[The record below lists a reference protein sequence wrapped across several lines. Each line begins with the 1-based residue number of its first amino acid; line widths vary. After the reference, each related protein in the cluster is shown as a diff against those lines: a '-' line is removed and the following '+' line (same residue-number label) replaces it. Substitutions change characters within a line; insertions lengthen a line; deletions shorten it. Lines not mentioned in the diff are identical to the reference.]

1 MGPSGRLYAVPALYG
16 HPISQERYPLK
27 RRVVVTGLG
36 AVTPLGNNLD
46 STWEGIT
53 AGRSGVGPLTR
64 FDASD
69 MPARIAAEV
78 RDFDATACIEPKEV
92 KKMDLFIQY
101 AIVAAVEALADSGL
115 EINEANRDR
124 VGVFVGAGMGGL
136 PAIEETY
143 RKMLKGGPRRVSP
156 FFIPMTI
163 INLAAGQVA
172 IRTGARGP
180 NQSPVTACA
189 SGAHSI
195 GDAFKSIQRGDTD
208 AMIAGGAEAAI
219 CSLGIAGF
227 CASKALSTRNDDPQ
241 TASRPFDA
249 DRDGF
254 VMGEGAG
261 IVILEALDSAK
272 ARGARIY
279 GEIVGYGSSGDAYH
293 ITAPP
298 ADANGAVR
306 CMNMALADGGVNP
319 EQVGYVN
326 AHATSTMA
334 DALETIAV
342 KTAFGDHARNLVM
355 GSTKSMTGHLL
366 GAAGG
371 VESIFGIKAMYH
383 GIIPPTINVQNPD
396 PACDLDCNPG
406 SARETKLD
414 AVVSNSFGFGGTNAT
429 LVFRAFTD

>member
-1 MGPSGRLYAVPALYG
+1 MGT
-16 HPISQERYPLK
+16 IS
-27 RRVVVTGLG
+27 
-36 AVTPLGNNLD
+36 PLGNDLA
-46 STWEGIT
+46 STWDGIV
-53 AGRSGVGPLTR
+53 AGRSGVGLLTR
-64 FDASD
+64 FDASEL
-69 MPARIAAEV
+69 PTRIGAEV
-78 RDFDATACIEPKEV
+78 KGFDASKYIEPKEV
-92 KKMDLFIQY
+92 KKMDLFIHY
-101 AIVAAVEALADSGL
+101 AVAAALEAVRDSGL
-115 EINEANRDR
+115 TIDDSNRDR
-124 VGVFVGAGMGGL
+124 IGVFIGAGMGGL

-143 RKMLKGGPRRVSP
+143 RKIMEAGVRRVSP

-163 INLAAGQVA
+163 INLASGQVA

-180 NQSPVTACA
+180 NQSAVTACA

-208 AMIAGGAEAAI
+208 AMIAGGTEAAI
-219 CSLGIAGF
+219 CVLGVAGF
-227 CASKALSTRNDDPQ
+227 CASKALSTRNDDPE

-261 IVILEALDSAK
+261 IVVLEELEQAK
-272 ARGARIY
+272 ARGAHIHA
-279 GEIVGYGSSGDAYH
+279 EVVGYGSSGDAYH

-298 ADANGAVR
+298 PDANGAVR
-306 CMNMALADGGVNP
+306 CMRMALNDARMNP
-319 EQVGYVN
+319 DEVGYVN

-342 KTAFGDHARNLVM
+342 KTTFGDHARKLVM

-371 VESIFGIKAMYH
+371 VEAIFSVKALET
-383 GIIPPTINVQNPD
+383 GIIPPTINVHHQD

-406 SARETKLD
+406 GAREARLG
-414 AVVSNSFGFGGTNAT
+414 AVMSNSFGFGGTNAS
-429 LVFRAFTD
+429 LVLRAYNG